1 LVIHSLTSNPDYYS
15 FCHFE
20 GFKIPLEKSFLTSIP
35 DLLEIPHVQLDCTS
49 QIIYYTILL
58 QGIVTKPEALP
69 RRGTLIHILYQKC
82 VSLSEDWLKNIKDT
96 PADFFAALTLV
107 RKPDTFQYHTNEL
120 TNSTD
125 VIVPRVLRYRF
136 ILESPRP
143 SMQDIQSPRIFL
155 RR

>member
-1 LVIHSLTSNPDYYS
+1 M
-15 FCHFE
+15 
-20 GFKIPLEKSFLTSIP
+20 PLEKSFLTSIP

-49 QIIYYTILL
+49 QIIYYTTLF
-58 QGIVTKPEALP
+58 QGIVLKPEVLL

-107 RKPDTFQYHTNEL
+107 RKLDTFQYHTNEL
-120 TNSTD
+120 TISTD
-125 VIVPRVLRYRF
+125 VIVPRMLQYRF

-143 SMQDIQSPRIFL
+143 SMQDI
-155 RR
+155 